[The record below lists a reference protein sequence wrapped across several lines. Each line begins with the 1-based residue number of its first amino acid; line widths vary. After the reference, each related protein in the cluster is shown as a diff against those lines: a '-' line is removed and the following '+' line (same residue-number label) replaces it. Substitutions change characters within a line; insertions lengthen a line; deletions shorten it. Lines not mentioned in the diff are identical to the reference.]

1 MSEEKYFLCIHG
13 HFYQPP
19 RENPWIEEIEKQES
33 AAPFHDWNE
42 RIFYECYLP
51 NSKAR
56 VLDDKG
62 VIVDIVNNFK
72 KISFNFGPTLMSWLE
87 ARYPEAYRD
96 ILAADRISVEAHGG
110 HGNAIAQ
117 VYNHLIMPLAKRRDK
132 VTQVRWGIADFRH
145 RFKRLP
151 ESIWLAETACNE
163 ETLEVLVEEG
173 IQFIILEPNQ
183 AAEVR
188 LLDSE
193 KWHDV
198 SQGQIDPKRPYRCF
212 LKKHPKKFIDIFFY
226 DGPVSRAMGF
236 GDLLF
241 EAKMFMNQI
250 NHARVPSL
258 PGPQL
263 INLATD
269 GESYGHHKAF
279 GDRALAYLLSTEAL
293 KNGYQIVNYGEYL
306 EEFPPQWV
314 VRLKDGD
321 SGEGTSWSCPHGVA
335 RWKDHCGCRGGGAP
349 EWSQHWRKPLRE
361 ALDWLSDR
369 LDKIYENQAAVFF
382 KKPWDV
388 RDAYIQV
395 ILDRSEKNVEK
406 FLKEH
411 ARGLLKKEEISCSLK
426 LLEMQRHAML
436 MYTSCAWFFTEL
448 SGIET
453 VQVIQYAARAIQLA
467 QQVSGEVIEPEFL
480 EKLAHAKSNIP
491 EFKDG
496 KHIYQTQVTPKIVS
510 LEHATSFYAIRSLAE
525 ESFESEQKEPHK
537 VYCFQIHVLHQRR
550 ESFGDLTL
558 LCGRVRV
565 VSEITREEEDLV
577 FVALQ
582 IGMYEF
588 RCSVKPFAGAE
599 EMEKTE
605 SVLFHELRALN
616 TVELLRKLDGLFGK
630 KYYSLRDL
638 PLHERMKIISVL
650 THDVIEKISAAHETL
665 YEENRRMSEFYGAT
679 NLPIPEEIRYAIE
692 HTLKRKLMT
701 SVRELAAQHFNPKKA
716 VAFYR
721 IIDHAKTLNVE
732 IKKDEIPVFLGKE
745 LEKRAD
751 TFAAGLREE
760 TVVECLNI
768 HKIAKKIKSDV
779 DQRKAQEELFAV
791 LKRWEADPRTMP
803 LWVREHRNAILQL
816 LSDFRIHPHDFKKLL
831 V

>member
-56 VLDDKG
+56 VLDEKNLL
-62 VIVDIVNNFK
+62 VDIVNNFK

-87 ARYPEAYRD
+87 AKYPEAYDD
-96 ILAADRISVEAHGG
+96 ILAADRISVEAQGG

-117 VYNHLIMPLAKRRDK
+117 VYNHMIMPLAKRRDK
-132 VTQVRWGIADFRH
+132 VTQVRWGVTDFKH
-145 RFKRLP
+145 RFKRAP

-173 IQFIILEPNQ
+173 IKYIILEPNQ
-183 AAEVR
+183 ASEVR
-188 LLDSE
+188 PLDSE

-198 SQGQIDPKRPYRCF
+198 SQGQIDPKRAYRCF

-241 EAKMFMNQI
+241 EAKMFMDQI
-250 NHARVPSL
+250 DAARVPSMT
-258 PGPQL
+258 GPQL

-269 GESYGHHKAF
+269 GESYGHHKAY
-279 GDRALAYLLSTEAL
+279 GDRVLAYMLSSEAP
-293 KNGYQIVNYGEYL
+293 KRGYKVINYGQFL
-306 EEFPPQWV
+306 KKFPPEWA
-314 VRLKDGD
+314 VRLKDGHNH
-321 SGEGTSWSCPHGVA
+321 EGTSWSCPHGVA
-335 RWKDHCGCRGGGAP
+335 RWKDHCGCRGGGPP
-349 EWSQHWRKPLRE
+349 EWNQHWRKPLRE
-361 ALDWLSDR
+361 ALDWLSEK
-369 LDKIYENQAAVFF
+369 LEAVYEKEAAAYFSD
-382 KKPWDV
+382 PWEA
-388 RDAYIQV
+388 RDNYIDV
-395 ILDRSEKNVEK
+395 ILDRSEKSLQK
-406 FLKEH
+406 FFKANARKTIHKEDTSR
-411 ARGLLKKEEISCSLK
+411 ALK

-436 MYTSCAWFFTEL
+436 MFTSCAWFFTEL

-467 QQVSGEVIEPEFL
+467 QQVSGHSLEPEFL

-496 KHIYQTQVTPKIVS
+496 RHIYQTQVVPKIVS
-510 LEHATSFYAIRSLAE
+510 LEHVTSFYAIHSLAAE
-525 ESFESEQKEPHK
+525 PLEPDHKEQHK
-537 VYCFQIHVLHQRR
+537 IYCFNIHILHQRK

-558 LCGRVRV
+558 YCGRVRV
-565 VSEITREEEDLV
+565 VSEITQEEEDLV
-577 FVALQ
+577 FMALQ

-588 RCSVKPFAGAE
+588 RSSVKSYAGQE
-599 EMEKTE
+599 DLEKMEIA
-605 SVLFHELRALN
+605 LFQELRALN
-616 TVELLRKLDGLFGK
+616 TVELLRKLDGFFGK
-630 KYYSLRDL
+630 KYYSLKDL

-650 THDVIEKISAAHETL
+650 THDVIEKISTAHETL

-716 VAFYR
+716 LTFYR

-732 IKKDEIPVFLGKE
+732 IRKEEIPVFLGLE
-745 LEKRAD
+745 LEKRAA
-751 TFAAGLREE
+751 TFAAGLRPEA
-760 TVVECLNI
+760 VAECLNI
-768 HKIAKKIKSDV
+768 HKIAKKIKADV

-791 LKRWEADPRTMP
+791 LKRWEADPESIP
-803 LWVREHRNAILQL
+803 LWVRDHRNAILQL
-816 LSDFRIHPHDFKKLL
+816 LSDFRIQSHDFKKLL
-831 V
+831 A